1 MSSAMSSAKVT
12 ATNAAIQLIE
22 GLQQRHGR
30 LMFHQSG
37 GCCDGSS
44 PMCYP
49 IGELIIGDGDVLLGE
64 IQGCPFYI
72 AAPQYDRWKH
82 TQLILDVAPG
92 PGGSD
97 FSLEGEAGERFIT
110 RSRLF
115 TTAEQSAIAAEPFS
129 STGTATL

>member
-1 MSSAMSSAKVT
+1 MSIAKVT
-12 ATNAAIQLIE
+12 ATEAALQLIE
-22 GLQQRHGR
+22 HLKQKHGR

-49 IGELIIGDGDVLLGE
+49 IGELMVGLADVLLGE
-64 IQGCPFYI
+64 IDDCPFYI
-72 AAPQYDRWKH
+72 GAQQYNYWKH

-97 FSLEGEAGERFIT
+97 FSLEGDSGERFIT

-115 TTAEQSAIAAEPFS
+115 TDEEQAELNSISHFE
-129 STGTATL
+129 L